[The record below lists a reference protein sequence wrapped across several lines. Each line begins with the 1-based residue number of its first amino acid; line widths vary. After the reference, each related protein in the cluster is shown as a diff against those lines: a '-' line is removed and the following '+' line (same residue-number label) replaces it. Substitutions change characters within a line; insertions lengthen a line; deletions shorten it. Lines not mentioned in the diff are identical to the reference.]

1 MLLRMYA
8 AWSKAQSQEAEIVEW
23 YAEDP
28 TDIREVTI
36 LLPAA
41 WPLIQKEAGHHRLVR
56 VSPFGA
62 KDKLQTSWAIVETM
76 PEPSK
81 PKVVVLSERDIK
93 TEVFRASGH
102 GGQGVNTTDSAV
114 RLTHL
119 PTGIKASC
127 QATRSQIKNK
137 DRAWNILTERVRAHL
152 QPAAQA
158 KAVAQQVAR
167 RSYVLDGHQRIQD
180 DAIGK
185 TGLRPDRVLAGE
197 MDALLPA
204 TLAI

>member
-8 AWSKAQSQEAEIVEW
+8 NWAKSQSQEAEIVEW
-23 YAEDP
+23 YAENP
-28 TDIREVTI
+28 TDIREVTL
-36 LLPAA
+36 LLPGA
-41 WPLIQKEAGHHRLVR
+41 WPLIENEGGHHRLVR

-62 KDKLQTSWAIVETM
+62 KDKLQTSWAIIETM
-76 PEPSK
+76 PEPTQ
-81 PKVVVLSERDIK
+81 PKVIVLSEKDVK

-152 QPAAQA
+152 QPAAQSKDA
-158 KAVAQQVAR
+158 LQQIAR
-167 RSYVLDGHQRIQD
+167 RSYVLDGHPRIQD
-180 DAIGK
+180 DLIGK
-185 TGLRPDRVLAGE
+185 TGLRPDRVLAGGIN
-197 MDALLPA
+197 ALLPPA
-204 TLAI
+204 LI